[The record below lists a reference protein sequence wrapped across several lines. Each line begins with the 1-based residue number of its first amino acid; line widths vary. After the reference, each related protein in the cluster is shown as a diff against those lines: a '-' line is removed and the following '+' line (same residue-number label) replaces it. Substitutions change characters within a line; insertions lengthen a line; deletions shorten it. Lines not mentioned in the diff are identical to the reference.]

1 MLAFVS
7 MGLLAQLQSF
17 WLTEFFPGSGKTN
30 LLGEDTWLL
39 ATMAEPSICAE
50 LSWVNCRI

>member
-17 WLTEFFPGSGKTN
+17 WLTEFFPGAGKTN